1 MGGRPGF
8 CLPEILVVIS
18 LIFLFAA
25 SFPLLNGSKNQLLL
39 GMESSLVASEIRKTQ
54 ARAVAAGQ
62 TTSWDSSAF
71 HLPGGLSFPAN
82 RVFSFSSSGFTPP
95 GGSGTLILKAGNSIR
110 KIIVSSYGRV
120 RVE

>member
-1 MGGRPGF
+1 MGGRAGF
-8 CLPEILVVIS
+8 SLPELLVVIS
-18 LIFLFAA
+18 LIFLLAA
-25 SFPLLNGSKNQLLL
+25 AFPAFYGSKTQLLL
-39 GMESSLVASEIRKTQ
+39 GFESSLVASEIRKTQ
-54 ARAVAAGQ
+54 SMAVATGQ
-62 TTSWDSSAF
+62 ATSWDSAACN
-71 HLPGGLSFPAN
+71 LPGGLSFSAN